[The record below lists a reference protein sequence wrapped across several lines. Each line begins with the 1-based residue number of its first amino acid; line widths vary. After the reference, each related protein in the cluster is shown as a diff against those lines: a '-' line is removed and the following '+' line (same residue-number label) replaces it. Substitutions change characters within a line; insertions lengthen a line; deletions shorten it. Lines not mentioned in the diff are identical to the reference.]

1 MSNPKHHKGEI
12 MPTHKRGPEL
22 KSQKVIY
29 TALLENDNLTK
40 VANSNINKARNE
52 LHILM
57 QLRDELEDEVRQ
69 FPNDKCKEVRN
80 LLWHI
85 CSQTESIEIYLNKA
99 EKDMVYGGE

>member
-1 MSNPKHHKGEI
+1 MSNPKHHKGGI
-12 MPTHKRGPEL
+12 MPTLFTSLL
-22 KSQKVIY
+22 K
-29 TALLENDNLTK
+29 NDNLTK
-40 VANSNINKARNE
+40 VANSNITKARNE

-85 CSQTESIEIYLNKA
+85 CSQTERIEIYLNKA